1 MATPT
6 FTPTYP
12 SQKEGAGAVDALHIE
27 QYGGEVEG
35 TINRMSI
42 MQKYFPARSVRG
54 TSVITNFRVGEA
66 TLQKVVPGTRPDGS
80 SMKFDNVKLK
90 VDTLVLAR
98 NIVALLDDFQASYEA
113 RIYVG
118 QEHGKKIAKFYDQ
131 SFLIQGIKSALVVKG
146 DGTGGTTVLPD
157 GWTGG
162 SQVTLSTAGDELDPV
177 KLQYAIESLW
187 EKMSDGDVDPAADGV
202 AMFVRPSQYMTLLR
216 NDKLVD
222 SQYSLGNGNYAE
234 GKVLKTCGAP
244 VVVSN
249 NLPNAAITGHLL
261 SNAGNSNAYDLSAA
275 QAKVRVLALAPKALL
290 AGETVPLTSK
300 VYWHDPDIA
309 WYIDSYL
316 SFGVTPNVSAYA
328 GAVLAA

>member
-1 MATPT
+1 MADYT
-6 FTPTYP
+6 FNPTYP

-35 TINRMSI
+35 TINRLSVMKNYI
-42 MQKYFPARSVRG
+42 PVRPVRG

-66 TLQKVVPGTRPDGS
+66 TLQKVAPGTRPNGS
-80 SMKFDNVKLK
+80 SMDFDNVKLK
-90 VDTLVLAR
+90 VDTLILAR

-113 RIYVG
+113 RVYIG
-118 QEHGKKIAKFYDQ
+118 QEHGKKIAKFYDNA
-131 SFLIQGIKSALVVKG
+131 FLTQGLKSALIVKG

-162 SQVTLSTAGDELDPV
+162 NKVTLSAAGDELDPI

-187 EKMSDGDVDPAADGV
+187 ESMANGDVDPATDGV
-202 AMFVRPSQYMTLLR
+202 AMFVKPAQYMALLR

-222 SQYSLGNGNYAE
+222 SQYSLGNGDYAQ
-234 GKVLKTCGAP
+234 GRILKTCGAP
-244 VVVSN
+244 IIMTN
-249 NLPNAAITGHLL
+249 NLPTTAQTSLL
-261 SNAGNSNAYDLSAA
+261 SNAGNGNAYDVSAA
-275 QAKVRVLALAPKALL
+275 EAKVRVLALAPKALL

-300 VYWHDPDIA
+300 VYWSDPDIS
-309 WYIDSYL
+309 WFIDSYL

-328 GAVLAA
+328 GAVMAA